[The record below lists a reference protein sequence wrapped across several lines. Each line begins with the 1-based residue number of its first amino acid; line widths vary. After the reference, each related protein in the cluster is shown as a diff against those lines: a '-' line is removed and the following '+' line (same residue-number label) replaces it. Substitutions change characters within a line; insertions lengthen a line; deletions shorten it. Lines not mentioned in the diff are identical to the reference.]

1 LAGNYGIAIEEKKK
15 YLEGSG
21 FLMTEAQGL
30 GLLLAA
36 GIFGLLL
43 VILALVFYVLFS
55 LGLYTMANRRGI
67 PNAWLAWIPIAQFYT
82 LGEVIGPVKLGDFTA
97 DQPGLYLLGAILGLW
112 VLSLIPVLGPIFSL
126 ASLVVAIGALYLLF
140 SRYTTENT
148 PLLYTILAVAS
159 FGALAAIFVFMIRN
173 NNYIAPDISV
183 V

>member
-1 LAGNYGIAIEEKKK
+1 MEW
-15 YLEGSG
+15 
-21 FLMTEAQGL
+21 FLMTDAQGL

-36 GIFGLLL
+36 GIFGLLI

-67 PNAWLAWIPIAQFYT
+67 SNAWLAWIPIAQFYT

-97 DQPGLYLLGAILGLW
+97 DQPGLYLLGAIIALW
-112 VLSLIPVLGPIFSL
+112 VLSYIPAIGSIFSL
-126 ASLVVAIGALYLLF
+126 LNLVVAIGSLYYLF

-159 FGALAAIFVFMIRN
+159 FGALGAILVFVIRN
-173 NNYIAPDISV
+173 KLYLAPDVYSV
-183 V
+183 A